1 MIPSDHFVRFYNEV
15 FKFLDKNN
23 GLEEYYLEISRHQE
37 GHCYQLFMEKG
48 LEGMEEYWGHIRV
61 EENCVSSSYI
71 KDGVRYSE
79 MNRCPSLSKV
89 LDCDATPCEKYCL
102 HCPGWVIP
110 LMTKCGF
117 YFVDYIIGLAEP
129 RCRAFQTEYR
139 EKAQKIIADLIAEGH
154 DPDMFFSNVDNAEEV
169 EANRAYRHS
178 LLANKALGTKH

>member
-117 YFVDYIIGLAEP
+117 YFVDYIIGLADP

-154 DPDMFFSNVDNAEEV
+154 DPDMIFSNVDNAEEV
-169 EANRAYRHS
+169 EANKAYRHS
-178 LLANKALGTKH
+178 LLANKALGIKR